1 MDELKNNLE
10 KFDLI
15 WIIIILYIVI
25 NLLILLPFEKILYSL
40 DIISSSAHL
49 NFFIEFIMELS
60 IVVICFNIFLISI
73 YSYNIMKKTSR
84 LFTAVGFLFAAI
96 SNLAHAIFIS
106 NQIFSYGS
114 SSELFAIYNKLIVVL
129 VLLVGLKF
137 KKSEK
142 KEKYYFWSVVCASLL
157 FIISIFIV
165 LIQLWDNFI
174 VAANITNL
182 VIIGILT
189 FDILIYVKEYLIT
202 KEKTI
207 LILLKGL
214 MFLFIAQML
223 YIDQVEVFGVGY
235 HMAQSIKLIGFIYIF
250 RSEFSKELKEGID
263 ARNQLELKNTKLK
276 LHQSR
281 IKDLRAQRHDF
292 KNELQTIF
300 TMLQLGKADKARNY
314 IQNLHLDL
322 NDTDAGEVDH
332 ELSPVLIS
340 KRQEAKQDNIEF
352 STDIQVS
359 LEEVIVPENKVLKVL
374 FNLIDNAID
383 AIKEANVTERE
394 INVKLI
400 DDPDNVKLVV
410 HNPQP
415 IIPAET
421 IDNIF
426 APGFSTKGDN
436 RGFGLYI
443 VKSLLADY
451 GGNIEAESEKD
462 LGTRFICYF
471 PKSS

>member
-1 MDELKNNLE
+1 MDELKSNLK

-15 WIIIILYIVI
+15 WIILVLYIVI
-25 NLLILLPFEKILYSL
+25 NLLILLPFEEILYSL
-40 DIISSSAHL
+40 NIISSSAYL

-60 IVVICFNIFLISI
+60 IVFICFNIFLISI
-73 YSYNIMKKTSR
+73 YSYNIMKKASR

-96 SNLAHAIFIS
+96 SNLAHVIFIS

-129 VLLVGLKF
+129 ILLVGLKIN
-137 KKSEK
+137 KSEK
-142 KEKYYFWSVVCASLL
+142 KEKYYFWSVIWVSFL

-165 LIQLWDNFI
+165 LNQLWDNFI
-174 VAANITNL
+174 IAANITNL
-182 VIIGILT
+182 VIIGLLT

-207 LILLKGL
+207 LILIKGF

-223 YIDQVEVFGVGY
+223 YIDRVEIFGVGY
-235 HMAQSIKLIGFIYIF
+235 YMAQSIKLIGFIYIF
-250 RSEFSKELKEGID
+250 RSEFSNELRDGIA

-322 NDTDAGEVDH
+322 NDTDVGEVSH

-352 STDIQVS
+352 TTDIQAS
-359 LEEVIVPENKVLKVL
+359 LEEVIIPENKVLKVL

-383 AIKEANVTERE
+383 AIKETNVTERE

-400 DDPDNVKLVV
+400 DDTDNVKLIVY
-410 HNPQP
+410 NPQP

-421 IDNIF
+421 LNNIF
-426 APGFSTKGDN
+426 APGFSTKGDD

-451 GGNIEAESEKD
+451 GGNIEAESKKN

-471 PKSS
+471 PKGS